1 MAGFDAADSAPRPG
15 AAAPAGFDP
24 ADSAPRAQAAGGFDA
39 ADSAPRVGFDPA
51 DSAPRA
57 AQGAPQPGAPSA
69 AELREQN
76 RITPDEIKGIA
87 AKHGGNAD
95 RVAAWTPFIGGA
107 YTVNPNDTDLA
118 NAGKDVLEGV
128 GRAGHTVSEALLGA
142 PAWLAKQ
149 ALDPRDRASLDEV
162 ASLAADRKSG
172 LRRVA
177 ETGAELAIGIG
188 VGNLGGAV
196 LKGAGVAQA
205 APTLGHAAVLGLA
218 TGAAQGFFGAKE
230 GEALQGAAT
239 GAVIGGIG
247 GVVLHGV
254 MSGALAT
261 AKQVLGQVGKSVEAQ
276 NSAALQAG
284 LTKVVDEVEAHMASP
299 EFKQHLETSWGP
311 IQGAVAAS
319 PEEAVLPRF
328 GDGTRGGRDLV
339 EFSNYLKNPAVQPVP
354 ANAPTEEA
362 AALALAH
369 IRSTGLPPEQ
379 LQAAWSNLQQVELV
393 ADAKLTH
400 LGAGL
405 NVSESTTFGRIGRS
419 LLRARAEL
427 GIIDDRL
434 QGATQFT
441 TASDNVATAHARY
454 GNDFSDTAGASLG
467 MLKRQMAAGNT
478 SWDAGTLRAVEHSS
492 DLAATSLSPEAKAA
506 TIELDGWYSK
516 MRDYVNGVAGSEFIK
531 GVSGAVERY
540 RPRMQL
546 DAEQTALAVR
556 KSVRD
561 VETESGV
568 RLLGGPVSEQQ
579 MANLDSSSGGAW
591 EQLKVQLKYLHG
603 AEAESPEAL
612 QQQLIQAT
620 DATRSEALTN
630 ARLSRRAPSV
640 ALMRSADDS
649 SIPDSLR
656 ETNQVTLAGNWLR
669 TSLQAAHMQE
679 SFAGMQRET
688 AKAAAL
694 GDQAGVE
701 YASRMLQS
709 LAGTDRGT
717 VPKAFQNLKTRYQTG
732 LADAANRATESG
744 NEPLAAGLTALRNL
758 GDVPTVLMSSM
769 YPNMVGL
776 KFSTGFKS
784 IMAPWTATM
793 PELEAG
799 GAGWGAGKM
808 ASAAA
813 KVVQRMANPTEWAGV
828 MREMHEAGHLPN
840 QLGRAEQE
848 VLRSGMESGR
858 LGGAVRKSLDVWTKA
873 VMYPLG
879 MAEAA
884 GRLMAKEAGSS
895 ISKELV
901 EGSPAALKYL
911 AQMGAGD
918 RVSAERLLREAKNQA
933 PGAAAALEKQMQ
945 TFLIAKTLHM
955 YSPTQMSEL
964 GRSLGPVVSAFGT
977 WPTAVAGDIAR
988 DYIRKGALGGSGA
1001 LLRKYLAPLMA
1012 LTYMQ
1017 HVASAGGWDPTSNP
1031 RMRALTGSS
1040 GLAGA
1045 APLPEA
1051 VKSLVPGKSPIVQS
1065 VTEGVTALASADP
1078 AKMWASLNK
1087 VGETYAP
1094 FAGLVPLAD
1103 TTIAGLAGHE
1113 RPDKGE
1119 TLTGRAMN
1127 LLKPGSGTRLDETIK
1142 ERLGRAK

>member
-1 MAGFDAADSAPRPG
+1 MDINTLPAPPTAGRTDLPAPP
-15 AAAPAGFDP
+15 
-24 ADSAPRAQAAGGFDA
+24 SAQASAGRADLPAPPSA
-39 ADSAPRVGFDPA
+39 ASAASGALRTDLPA
-51 DSAPRA
+51 P
-57 AQGAPQPGAPSA
+57 PGPSAPSA

-76 RITPDEIKGIA
+76 RITPEEIHAIA
-87 AKHGGNAD
+87 AKHGANAD
-95 RVAAWTPFIGGA
+95 SVSAWTPFIAGA
-107 YTVNPNDTDLA
+107 YTAP
-118 NAGKDVLEGV
+118 NAGPSDIHSAGDLGQAVMQGAEH
-128 GRAGHTVSEALLGA
+128 AGHDVSEALLGA

-149 ALDPRDRASLDEV
+149 SLDSKDRAAMDEV
-162 ASLAADRKSG
+162 SALAAERRSGIRK
-172 LRRVA
+172 VA
-177 ETGAELAIGIG
+177 ETAGELAIGIG
-188 VGNLGGAV
+188 VGNFAGAV
-196 LKGAGVAQA
+196 AKGAGVAAAQA
-205 APTLGHAAVLGLA
+205 APTVTHAAVMGLA

-230 GEALQGAAT
+230 GEGLQGAAT

-254 MSGALAT
+254 MSGALAS
-261 AKQVLGQVGKSVEAQ
+261 ARQVLGQVGRGVEAQ
-276 NSAALQAG
+276 NAQALQVG
-284 LTKVVDEVEAHMASP
+284 LTAVREEVEAHMASP

-328 GDGTRGGRDLV
+328 GDGTRGGRDLI
-339 EFSNYLKNPAVQPVP
+339 EFSSYIKNPAVQPVP
-354 ANAPTEEA
+354 ASAPTEEA
-362 AALALAH
+362 AAAALQH

-379 LQAAWSNLQQVELV
+379 LQNLWSNLQQVELV

-400 LGAGL
+400 IGAGL
-405 NVSESTTFGRIGRS
+405 NVSESTTFGRIGRA

-427 GIIDDRL
+427 GIIDDRT
-434 QGATQFT
+434 GGITQFT
-441 TASDNVATAHARY
+441 SASDDVAVAHAKY
-454 GNDFSDTAGASLG
+454 GNDFASLSGASLG

-492 DLAATSLSPEAKAA
+492 DLAASALSPEAKAA
-506 TIELDGWYSK
+506 TIELDGWYAK

-531 GVSGAVERY
+531 SVAGNVERY

-568 RLLGGPVSEQQ
+568 RLLGGPVNERQ

-603 AEAESPEAL
+603 AEADTPEAL

-649 SIPDSLR
+649 TIPDSLR

-679 SFAGMQRET
+679 SFSGMQRET

-701 YASRMLQS
+701 YAAKMLQS

-717 VPKAFQNLKTRYQTG
+717 VPKAFQNLRTRYQTG
-732 LADAANRATESG
+732 LADAAARASEAG
-744 NEPLAAGLTALRNL
+744 NEPAASGLTFLRNL
-758 GDVPTVLMSSM
+758 GDVPTTLMSSM

-776 KFSTGFKS
+776 KFSTAFKS
-784 IMAPWTATM
+784 ITAPWTATM
-793 PELEAG
+793 PELMGAG
-799 GAGWGAGKM
+799 GGWGMGKM

-813 KVVQRMANPTEWAGV
+813 TVAQRMANPANWSGV
-828 MREMHEAGHLPN
+828 MQEMHEAGHLPN
-840 QLGRAEQE
+840 QLGRAEMDF
-848 VLRSGMESGR
+848 LRTGLEQ
-858 LGGAVRKSLDVWTKA
+858 GALSRGVRKSIDVWTKA

-884 GRLMAKEAGSS
+884 GRLMAKAAGSS
-895 ISKELV
+895 ISKELL
-901 EGSPAALKYL
+901 EGNPSALSYL
-911 AQMGAGD
+911 EQMGAGD
-918 RVSAERLLREAKNQA
+918 RATAQSLLREAKNRA
-933 PGAAAALEKQMQ
+933 PGAEAELEKRMQ

-964 GRSLGPVVSAFGT
+964 GRSFGPIVSAFGT

-988 DYIRKGALGGSGA
+988 DYINKGALGGSTA
-1001 LLRKYLAPLMA
+1001 LFRKYMAPLMA

-1017 HVASAGGWDPTSNP
+1017 HVASAGGWDPTTNP
-1031 RMRALTGSS
+1031 QMRALTGSS
-1040 GLAGA
+1040 GLVGA
-1045 APLPEA
+1045 SPLPEA
-1051 VKSLVPGKSPIVQS
+1051 AKSLVPGKSPIVQS
-1065 VTEGVTALASADP
+1065 VTEGVTAIGSMDP
-1078 AKMWASLNK
+1078 AKMWAALNK
-1087 VGETYAP
+1087 AGETYAP

-1113 RPDKGE
+1113 RPEKGT

-1127 LLKPGSGTRLDETIK
+1127 LVSPGSGTRLDEAIK
-1142 ERLGRAK
+1142 ARFGREGK